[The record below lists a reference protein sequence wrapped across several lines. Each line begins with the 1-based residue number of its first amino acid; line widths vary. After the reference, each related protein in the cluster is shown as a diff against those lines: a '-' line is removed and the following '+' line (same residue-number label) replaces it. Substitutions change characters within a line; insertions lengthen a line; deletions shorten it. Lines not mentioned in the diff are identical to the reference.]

1 MISKALLT
9 LPSSRHNLR
18 PIQLLRIEQS
28 RSDFSGLPNPPYEC
42 QTTFLGGLWG
52 GLPLPFLSIFK
63 QTRESPTTDADI
75 NSTREAL
82 GSHLVKARP
91 RQLDPLSRPKADCVI
106 DFGNPRNGM
115 FRRKGSTSLTGN

>member
-1 MISKALLT
+1 M
-9 LPSSRHNLR
+9 
-18 PIQLLRIEQS
+18 EQS

-42 QTTFLGGLWG
+42 QTTFLGGSLG
-52 GLPLPFLSIFK
+52 VDCPSPFLSIFK

-91 RQLDPLSRPKADCVI
+91 RQLGTNPPTRLS
-106 DFGNPRNGM
+106 F
-115 FRRKGSTSLTGN
+115 SS